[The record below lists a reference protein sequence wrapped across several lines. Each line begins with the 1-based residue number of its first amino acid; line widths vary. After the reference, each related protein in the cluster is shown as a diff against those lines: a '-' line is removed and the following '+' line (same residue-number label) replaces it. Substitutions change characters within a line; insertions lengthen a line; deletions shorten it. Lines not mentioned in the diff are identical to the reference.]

1 MRIKKREIVGKA
13 KTNGIFLIPI
23 FIFIFLFAN
32 VNFVSASFPA
42 NNLGIFYNFSYPNG
56 FNGTQLVFNG
66 GSGASGF
73 LAYLNGT
80 GVNPLNQT
88 ISLNEVVPYGLGNK
102 LVNAWESNRTGTE
115 TYIDTNEFGGVAGVG
130 LNLTS
135 SFSYS
140 QWIKSNFSMPLGT
153 GNTNENETIFNL
165 TNGYNSH
172 DMNIR
177 FGLYETRTFST
188 PNDIFDKRIYFYIE
202 NRGFSTLTCLSNIL
216 QTVTTNEGSGTAP
229 QFFNQFQQIGFIYNG
244 SALAGGNLVQLFY
257 NGSTAGNCTAGALSG
272 SVNQNTT
279 NHILIQP
286 QVVDFMTDIAYWN
299 YDVGMQSMRDAYNG
313 TYSFVQPQP
322 PILLQGTPF
331 PDAPYFINTGSKT
344 LDLNNYFAGYTTVN
358 IHVPYALLNGTT
370 RSFDI
375 NKSISDTNITTNTD
389 AGIIVQAQGTGSSIA
404 LTMTAN
410 NRSYSGQ
417 FTLTAQNNQGNVVGT
432 FALYSNV
439 VSGSGVNGTGVSSGD
454 FFGIYPDSSTLT
466 LGARVEYIVITFFA
480 IALLFIGGLGVL
492 FSENKRNVGDGASL
506 GSYLT
511 ILFCLIFF
519 IYFVTIGYITIG
531 MLIVITLIALIL
543 CYILFV
549 HRGRTGG
556 T

>member
-56 FNGTQLVFNG
+56 FNGSQSIFNG

-80 GVNPLNQT
+80 GINPINQT
-88 ISLNEVVPYGLGNK
+88 ISLNEVIPYNAGSK
-102 LVNAWESNRTGTE
+102 LVNALETNRTGAD
-115 TYIDTNEFGGVAGVG
+115 TYIDTNEFGGNAGVP

-135 SFSYS
+135 SFS
-140 QWIKSNFSMPLGT
+140 
-153 GNTNENETIFNL
+153 
-165 TNGYNSH
+165 
-172 DMNIR
+172 
-177 FGLYETRTFST
+177 FST
-188 PNDIFDKRIYFYIE
+188 WFKGTSSTTDTTNFVEMTTGSTTHDLNWKFESFVNTVPSTYTWHVRVTIEDK
-202 NRGFSTLTCLSNIL
+202 NTATLTCEYTQSTGGGALTL
-216 QTVTTNEGSGTAP
+216 PWGH
-229 QFFNQFQQIGFIYNG
+229 FGFVYNG
-244 SALAGGNLVQLFY
+244 SALTSGNTIIVYKDGLQAKACSNGG
-257 NGSTAGNCTAGALSG
+257 TLSG
-272 SVNQNTT
+272 SVNSNTA
-279 NHILIQP
+279 NHILINNISKTSS
-286 QVVDFMTDIAYWN
+286 VDNYYTDIAYWN
-299 YDVGMQSMRDAYNG
+299 YAVNNATMFNAFSGNQSF
-313 TYSFVQPQP
+313 SQPQP